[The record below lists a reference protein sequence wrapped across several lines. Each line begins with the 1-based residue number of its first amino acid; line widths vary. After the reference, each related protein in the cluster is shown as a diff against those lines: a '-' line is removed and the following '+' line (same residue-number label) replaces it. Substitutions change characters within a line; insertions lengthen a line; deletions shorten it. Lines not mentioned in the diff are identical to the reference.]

1 MVFRELKDRGLSGV
15 SYIVSDDH
23 TGLTNAIHRDFQGA
37 VWQRCQVH
45 FIRNVLSKISKKDR
59 GRILAHLHEITGSSC
74 LESARK
80 RLYEAVE
87 VLTDSHPKVAEL
99 LDDHGEEMLAVY
111 ALPEQHRKRMKSTN
125 MLERF
130 NQELKRRT
138 RVVRIFPNE
147 RACVRLV
154 TALAM
159 EQNEEWMERK
169 YLNMTIKEN
178 LQNTSGGNELIQRPL
193 PVTDTVL
200 SL

>member
-1 MVFRELKDRGLSGV
+1 M
-15 SYIVSDDH
+15 
-23 TGLTNAIHRDFQGA
+23 
-37 VWQRCQVH
+37 H
-45 FIRNVLSKISKKDR
+45 FIRNALSKVSKKDR
-59 GRILAHLHEITGSSC
+59 GRILAHLREITGSSC
-74 LESARK
+74 IESARK

-169 YLNMTIKEN
+169 YLNTTIKEN

-193 PVTDTVL
+193 PVTDSVL

>member
-1 MVFRELKDRGLSGV
+1 M
-15 SYIVSDDH
+15 
-23 TGLTNAIHRDFQGA
+23 
-37 VWQRCQVH
+37 
-45 FIRNVLSKISKKDR
+45 
-59 GRILAHLHEITGSSC
+59 
-74 LESARK
+74 
-80 RLYEAVE
+80 
-87 VLTDSHPKVAEL
+87 TDSHPKVAEL
-99 LDDHGEEMLAVY
+99 LDEHGEEMLAVY

-147 RACVRLV
+147 QACVRLA

-169 YLNMTIKEN
+169 YLNMTIEEN
-178 LQNTSGGNELIQRPL
+178 LQDMSGGNELILRPL